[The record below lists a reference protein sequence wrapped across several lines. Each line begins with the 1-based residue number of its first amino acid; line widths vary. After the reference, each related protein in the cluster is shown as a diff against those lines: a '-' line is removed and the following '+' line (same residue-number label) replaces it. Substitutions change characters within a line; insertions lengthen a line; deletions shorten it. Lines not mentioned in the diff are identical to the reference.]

1 MRAMECALYIEH
13 GLRRALGLEIRTIFL
28 LATEDKPKTCAIV
41 SLLRSSDSFEPR
53 RQGKRNR
60 PNKGLQKE
68 KQARPAAKRSEM
80 KAQRLLQGL
89 QQIRQKPVA
98 QSAKIVL

>member
-1 MRAMECALYIEH
+1 MRAMEGALYIER
-13 GLRRALGLEIRTIFL
+13 GLRRAPSLEIRTNFL

-53 RQGKRNR
+53 SQGKRNR
-60 PNKGLQKE
+60 PNEGLQKE
-68 KQARPAAKRSEM
+68 KRARSAAKRSEM
-80 KAQRLLQGL
+80 RAKRLLQGL